1 MCLVIRFVRSD
12 MTTCSIFLKK
22 FPSNNDIIWSVGE
35 EEEGFL
41 QAQVAQ
47 IVLSLKY
54 ENSYLY

>member
-12 MTTCSIFLKK
+12 MTTCSIFLQK
-22 FPSNNDIIWSVGE
+22 FPSNNDIIWSAGE

-47 IVLSLKY
+47 IVFKIKY